1 MEHFR
6 NQYESTRYTDYL
18 QLADE
23 GILRSIIENVK
34 AKIKDGK
41 IYKGKA
47 G

>member
-1 MEHFR
+1 
-6 NQYESTRYTDYL
+6 
-18 QLADE
+18 LADE
-23 GILRSIIENVK
+23 GLLRAIIENLK